1 MTREASN
8 LPDVPSAPGAAAD
21 AKIHDAKIHDAK
33 TEDAKTDEEAMAL
46 MRDRARGAL
55 VGLAIGDALGMPTQ
69 GLSRARVAELF
80 GQLPGFAAGPMDH
93 PICAGWPAGTVT
105 DDTRQ
110 AFAVGRL
117 AVRGHGRVDPY
128 DLIQELTARDDA
140 QIRAGSLDRLGPSTR
155 RAVRQFRRNGEP
167 DGSRGDTNG
176 AAMRVAPL
184 GIACAC
190 DAMEALVE
198 RVVEADGAT
207 HDTRLGHCGAA
218 AVAAAVSAG
227 VAGVPREQITPLALL
242 AVDLAAGYGVL
253 TPGADVGARI
263 AWACGL
269 VRACAEPLDVI
280 DLLVGTSSAAQESVP
295 AAFAI
300 ASLYDD
306 PWSACRAAATM
317 GGDSDTIAA
326 MVGAMVGARVGL
338 SGIPA
343 AAVDQLLAANPDLDP
358 LGLADALVAVRL
370 SR

>member
-1 MTREASN
+1 MTREHA
-8 LPDVPSAPGAAAD
+8 PYPPGAPSARGAA
-21 AKIHDAKIHDAK
+21 HDAKSDGVM
-33 TEDAKTDEEAMAL
+33 TESATDDEAVASMH
-46 MRDRARGAL
+46 DRARGAL

-69 GLSRARVAELF
+69 CLSRARVAELF
-80 GQLPGFAAGPMDH
+80 GQLPGFAAGPIDH
-93 PICAGWPAGTVT
+93 PSCAGRPAGTVT
-105 DDTRQ
+105 DDTVQ
-110 AFAVGRL
+110 AFALGRL
-117 AVRGHGRVDPY
+117 VVQGHGRVDPY
-128 DLIQELTARDDA
+128 RLIQELAAWDDA
-140 QIRAGSLDRLGPSTR
+140 QIRAGSVGRLGPSTR
-155 RAVRQFRRNGEP
+155 RAVRHFRRDGEL

-176 AAMRVAPL
+176 AAMRIAPL
-184 GIACAC
+184 GVACAC
-190 DAMEALVE
+190 DAMETLVE
-198 RVVEADGAT
+198 RVVEADRAT

-227 VAGVPREQITPLALL
+227 VAGVPREQIIALALL
-242 AVDLAAGYGVL
+242 AVDLAAGRGAP

-269 VRACAEPLDVI
+269 VRASAEPLDVI

-306 PWSACRAAATM
+306 PWSACRAAATL

-326 MVGAMVGARVGL
+326 MVGAMVGARAGL
-338 SGIPA
+338 SAFPA
-343 AAVDQLLAANPDLDP
+343 AAVDQLMVANPDIDP